1 VLRDRRLLLGGLVS
15 CAVLAVA
22 VVDFVRTADRI
33 PATPTWRCDPSDSGC
48 VDRTNARFEA
58 VARKSQR
65 IEEDYGRRA
74 WLYGA
79 AIAVA
84 ALASTGLLLLGARS
98 APERRRLGR
107 NLGTAGV
114 GIGLLTLVALLLADP
129 DELTE
134 AATDPAFLPSGAILL
149 VAVVASLTTLGQAP
163 IRPEQASKPERAGRW
178 VAIAALAFTG
188 LTVVLA
194 VIDIQPRPSCGGA
207 ESEAAPEWADA
218 LIPFVSVSAIA
229 AIALGLAALLFR
241 RWLTALASLVV
252 TSLAY
257 ILMIGSTCAFY

>member
-1 VLRDRRLLLGGLVS
+1 MRDRRLLLGGLVS

-33 PATPTWRCDPSDSGC
+33 PATPTWRCDESDDDC
-48 VDRTNARFEA
+48 VDRTNARFDA
-58 VARKSQR
+58 VNRKTLQLAD
-65 IEEDYGRRA
+65 DYGRRA

-84 ALASTGLLLLGARS
+84 ALASTGSLLLGARS

-114 GIGLLTLVALLLADP
+114 GIGLLTFVVLLLAEP
-129 DELTE
+129 DDLTE
-134 AATDPAFLPSGAILL
+134 AATDAAFLPAGAILL

-163 IRPEQASKPERAGRW
+163 ARPEQAPKAERAGRW
-178 VAIAALAFTG
+178 VAIAALAFTA

-207 ESEAAPEWADA
+207 ESPEDAPDWADA
-218 LIPFVSVSAIA
+218 LIPFVSASAIG

-252 TSLAY
+252 TPLAY
-257 ILMIGSTCAFY
+257 IIMIGSTCAFY